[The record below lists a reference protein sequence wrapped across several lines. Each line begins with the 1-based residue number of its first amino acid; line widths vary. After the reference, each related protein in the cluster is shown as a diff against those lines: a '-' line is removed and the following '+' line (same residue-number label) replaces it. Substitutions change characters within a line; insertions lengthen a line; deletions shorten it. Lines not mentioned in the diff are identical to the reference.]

1 MKISKKRYLQ
11 VFSLAVIVLGIVR
24 AAAPRVGMSVEE
36 RRQAD
41 SVEWV
46 ADSLQHLKDSIQRV
60 RDSLDNAFRL
70 KVEAEQEAQ
79 EAREKAAREEAERQ
93 EKEAEKLRKKAEKHE
108 KAASERGDAASGESA
123 RVRTAHADGRGGY
136 GTAGKNP
143 FFNADGSVARH
154 RIVSVRSYSDA
165 FPDLQEVQI
174 VSAQKWGVSPVWN
187 RQEAESRKSELV
199 YVGSNPNY
207 FVEPL
212 YWSIPYLVPRA
223 AVLLQDIGRN
233 FLDSLQVKGMSAHKI
248 IVTSVMRTKEEVERM
263 RHYNGNVSENSC
275 HMYGTTVDIAYNRF
289 LRVEENDQPY
299 SKQNT
304 VADVRLKQ
312 VLSEVLDDLRLAG
325 RCWVKYELKQGCFHL
340 TVR

>member
-1 MKISKKRYLQ
+1 M
-11 VFSLAVIVLGIVR
+11 
-24 AAAPRVGMSVEE
+24 
-36 RRQAD
+36 
-41 SVEWV
+41 
-46 ADSLQHLKDSIQRV
+46 
-60 RDSLDNAFRL
+60 
-70 KVEAEQEAQ
+70 
-79 EAREKAAREEAERQ
+79 
-93 EKEAEKLRKKAEKHE
+93 
-108 KAASERGDAASGESA
+108 
-123 RVRTAHADGRGGY
+123 
-136 GTAGKNP
+136 
-143 FFNADGSVARH
+143 ARH

-187 RQEAESRKSELV
+187 RQEAEGRKSELV
-199 YVGSNPNY
+199 YVGSNPN
-207 FVEPL
+207 FFIEPL

-233 FLDSLQVKGMSAHKI
+233 FLDSLQVKGLQAHKI

-289 LRVEENDQPY
+289 LRVEEQDREY

-312 VLSEVLDDLRLAG
+312 VLSEVLDDLRRQG
-325 RCWVKYELKQGCFHL
+325 RCWVKYEVKQGCFHL

>member
-1 MKISKKRYLQ
+1 MKISENRYLQ
-11 VFSLAVIVLGIVR
+11 GFCLAVVVLGIVR
-24 AAAPRVGMSVEE
+24 AAAPRVGMSADE

-46 ADSLQHLKDSIQRV
+46 SDSIQWVNDSLQHVEDSIRAV
-60 RDSLDNAFRL
+60 RDSLENVQRL
-70 KVEAEQEAQ
+70 KLEAEQEAR
-79 EAREKAAREEAERQ
+79 EAREKAAQEEAEKREKVAKENAKKRQ
-93 EKEAEKLRKKAEKHE
+93 EGLS
-108 KAASERGDAASGESA
+108 AAGGDAASKAAKTGA
-123 RVRTAHADGRGGY
+123 RASR
-136 GTAGKNP
+136 
-143 FFNADGSVARH
+143 FFNADGTVARH

-187 RQEAESRKSELV
+187 RQEAEGRKSELV
-199 YVGSNPNY
+199 YVGSNPN
-207 FVEPL
+207 FFIEPL

-233 FLDSLQVKGMSAHKI
+233 FLDSLQVKGLQAHKI

-289 LRVEENDQPY
+289 LRVEEQDREY

-312 VLSEVLDDLRLAG
+312 VLSEVLDDLRRQG
-325 RCWVKYELKQGCFHL
+325 RCWVKYEVKQGCFHL

>member
-1 MKISKKRYLQ
+1 MKISENRYLQ
-11 VFSLAVIVLGIVR
+11 GFCLAVVVLGIVR
-24 AAAPRVGMSVEE
+24 AAAPRVGMSAEE

-46 ADSLQHLKDSIQRV
+46 SDSIQWVNDSILMVNDSLQHVEDSIRAV
-60 RDSLDNAFRL
+60 RDSLENAQRL
-70 KVEAEQEAQ
+70 KLEAEQEAR
-79 EAREKAAREEAERQ
+79 EAREKAVKGGAR
-93 EKEAEKLRKKAEKHE
+93 
-108 KAASERGDAASGESA
+108 ASR
-123 RVRTAHADGRGGY
+123 
-136 GTAGKNP
+136 
-143 FFNADGSVARH
+143 FFNADGTVARH

-174 VSAQKWGVSPVWN
+174 VSAKKWGVSPVWN
-187 RQEAESRKSELV
+187 RQEAEGRKSELV
-199 YVGSNPNY
+199 YVGSNPY
-207 FVEPL
+207 FFIEPL

-233 FLDSLQVKGMSAHKI
+233 FLDSLQVKGLPAHKI

-289 LRVEENDQPY
+289 LRVEEQDREY

-312 VLSEVLDDLRLAG
+312 VLSEVLDDLRRQG
-325 RCWVKYELKQGCFHL
+325 RCWVKYEVKQGCFHL